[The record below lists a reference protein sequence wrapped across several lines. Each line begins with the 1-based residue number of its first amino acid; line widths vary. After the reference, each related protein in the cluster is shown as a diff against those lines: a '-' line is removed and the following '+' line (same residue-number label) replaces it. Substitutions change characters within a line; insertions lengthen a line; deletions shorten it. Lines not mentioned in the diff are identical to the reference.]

1 MCGLVVLG
9 PVFYHG
15 DALGNAHGFD
25 RVSFA
30 NIGRSA
36 ERSADTAFW
45 ALWLMCVVAYAQQ
58 LFALWLLH
66 HADRR
71 VCAAA
76 AQAAAEGTARKYAV
90 VVTDVPDDG
99 AGAAGRVAT
108 ARLMIATALGNDD
121 ALLYARAIHVTHP
134 PRTLADIRL
143 GGMSARLKKYEA
155 ALDALAHAHAAEVKT
170 DEDGKPQPMA
180 GVCGRGLLTVVQQR
194 TVELTTADASV
205 RALLATRDAK
215 RQSLNPEAAPADAH
229 AVLAVVNT
237 LRAATMLAAA
247 PLTADSAESWNVAPA
262 PEPRDVDWDKLET
275 LPSAAS
281 RRARASVAAA
291 LFVGLTVFWTIP
303 VSFVSAL
310 TQLEMLE
317 ASVGRAGRKKD
328 ASDRVPDID
337 SESPLRVVSAV
348 ERGGKDARDHRVRDI
363 DSKSPLRVVIEREVV
378 ALDCSRAERR
388 GSLGVAGAHAVAR
401 TDPRRA
407 WRGRA
412 RARAGPR
419 SRRRNHSHAPQSS
432 PYGATS
438 SPVPIRLVTHSE
450 SPRFAPTDAAPR
462 PYGEPTRSTMF
473 VARSDPT
480 RRPFGELTPRPY
492 GCDSSPIRRAHSS
505 PIPIRLVAHSESPR
519 LASSPLA
526 QRRHHTAPRALAL
539 AREGLLPVIALVL
552 LMELFRGCVLPGLA
566 RAAGAWTRSA
576 QEAAVQRDFTIFLLC
591 HLFLVVTL
599 SGSLFEVAGPGRAGG
614 EGVVMSD
621 SRALRGGAR
630 GGGGGVMV

>member
-143 GGMSARLKKYEA
+143 GGMSARLQKYEA

-180 GVCGRGLLTVVQQR
+180 GLCGRGLLTVVQQR

-317 ASVGRAGRKKD
+317 VSVGRAGRKKD

-407 WRGRA
+407 W
-412 RARAGPR
+412 
-419 SRRRNHSHAPQSS
+419 
-432 PYGATS
+432 
-438 SPVPIRLVTHSE
+438 
-450 SPRFAPTDAAPR
+450 
-462 PYGEPTRSTMF
+462 
-473 VARSDPT
+473 
-480 RRPFGELTPRPY
+480 
-492 GCDSSPIRRAHSS
+492 
-505 PIPIRLVAHSESPR
+505 
-519 LASSPLA
+519 
-526 QRRHHTAPRALAL
+526 
-539 AREGLLPVIALVL
+539 
-552 LMELFRGCVLPGLA
+552 
-566 RAAGAWTRSA
+566 
-576 QEAAVQRDFTIFLLC
+576 
-591 HLFLVVTL
+591 
-599 SGSLFEVAGPGRAGG
+599 
-614 EGVVMSD
+614 
-621 SRALRGGAR
+621 
-630 GGGGGVMV
+630 